1 MLLNVSKNL
10 LRASGSLRS
19 MQCSFRTTSKLN
31 EIFTVQDEDDF
42 KKRVLESDKPVI
54 IDFYAK

>member
-1 MLLNVSKNL
+1 MIRLSRNL
-10 LRASGSLRS
+10 LKSSTSISRSLN
-19 MQCSFRTTSKLN
+19 CTFRTTSKLN

-54 IDFYAK
+54 IDF